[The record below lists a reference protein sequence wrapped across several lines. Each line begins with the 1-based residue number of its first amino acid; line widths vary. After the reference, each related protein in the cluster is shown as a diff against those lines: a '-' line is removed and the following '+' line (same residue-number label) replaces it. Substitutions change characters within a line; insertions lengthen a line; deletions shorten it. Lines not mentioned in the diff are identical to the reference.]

1 MFGLFKK
8 KDPLKA
14 LQKQY
19 ADLQQKSFD
28 MSTKDRAA
36 SDKLKAEAEEIAKQI
51 EALRQFLRYHDEV
64 AEQVLRIL

>member
-14 LQKQY
+14 LQTQY

-51 EALRQFLRYHDEV
+51 EALR
-64 AEQVLRIL
+64 